1 MQVKRQF
8 VEVTS
13 RHLTIELPASFVNH
27 RVEIIALTV
36 DEEAPKH
43 RRPHPDIAGK
53 VQILGDILTS
63 IPESDWSLPR

>member
-13 RHLTIELPASFVNH
+13 RHVTIELPASFVNYK
-27 RVEIIALTV
+27 VEIIALTV
-36 DEEAPKH
+36 DEETSRH

-63 IPESDWSLPR
+63 IPESDWTLPR